1 MFLDGIGDI
10 EIIPGW
16 KLDSFPWY
24 LSLYVL
30 AGFILVFGVFYFI
43 YVWVLGRLK
52 FTKDEELKY
61 KETKEKFKK
70 LKGNERK
77 QELKNESKPVNRVL
91 KWNKIKVP
99 TISILSCSLIVC
111 LLAVPTLTVAWDL
124 IKFTLNPDKHLDNDS
139 ESARLAIGEAKE
151 NVVTLEQE
159 GMVLLKNDDDVL
171 PLNKEENNKINVF
184 GSSAFGMLYGGGGS
198 GVFITNANY
207 GENDFHATRLEKA
220 LVEEGFEYNT
230 NLYNL
235 VANYYESKSYKITKT
250 DYDISCQFNA
260 YGTNVGNYIA
270 PTKFPYDNEPEVSSY
285 NKIYDGLD
293 GKTLLENAKNYS
305 STALYCV
312 SRAGSEDHDFSRS
325 DLQLTSREND
335 MINMLKDNFEK
346 VIILINSSNVMEL
359 GALNQKGIDS
369 VLWIGHPGLT
379 GNKAVA
385 QAISGK
391 INPSGKLVDT
401 WPYDITT
408 SPSFASFGPDSTL
421 TYSNKSANFVEYL
434 EGIYVGYRY
443 YVTRANDDTN
453 FKYEDY
459 VQYSF
464 GEGLSYT
471 KFEKYIND
479 YTVDLV
485 NQKISIQVAV
495 KNIGNVAGKEV
506 VEIYNTAPYTSRIE
520 KSHVELVGFEKT
532 NLIEPNETF
541 YARINIDLKSLASWD
556 NENGYYLL
564 EKGDYVLSLRD
575 NAYKL
580 SEVPQNKDNLIN
592 FNLKEDI
599 NYLTSDTNEKYQ
611 TRLFDVEF
619 GPNSTPIEY
628 LSRSNWNDTFP
639 TKNKINKVASD
650 KTINAS
656 KNKTYADNQIKEDLP
671 AQGVDYGNDKITMAM
686 MKNVDYNDEKWDK
699 FLNQLS
705 ITDMENLVDNGGF
718 QTAEIK
724 SISKR
729 TTYDDDGPA
738 SVQIKG
744 TGYTSEVVVA
754 SSWNPECAKLLGES
768 LGKEGASMGLT
779 GWYAPG
785 MNIHRC
791 PTGGRNFEY
800 YSEDP
805 LITGVMGAMTS
816 IGTSKY
822 GVYTYAKHFAL
833 NEQEQN
839 RIGLEVWANEQSIRE
854 IYLKG
859 FEIYVKEGKA
869 LGIMS
874 SFSRI
879 GGVWSGAQNA
889 LLNDI
894 LRNEWGFKGVVG
906 TDWCYNSLMPVNSGL
921 RGGNDLWLLR
931 NASYSAHAAYLEA
944 PHDTTILLRRA
955 SKHIL
960 YAISQSNGCWSE
972 KDYEDVGVKV
982 DFSKAGWDN
991 I

>member
-1 MFLDGIGDI
+1 M
-10 EIIPGW
+10 
-16 KLDSFPWY
+16 
-24 LSLYVL
+24 
-30 AGFILVFGVFYFI
+30 
-43 YVWVLGRLK
+43 
-52 FTKDEELKY
+52 
-61 KETKEKFKK
+61 
-70 LKGNERK
+70 
-77 QELKNESKPVNRVL
+77 
-91 KWNKIKVP
+91 
-99 TISILSCSLIVC
+99 
-111 LLAVPTLTVAWDL
+111 
-124 IKFTLNPDKHLDNDS
+124 
-139 ESARLAIGEAKE
+139 
-151 NVVTLEQE
+151 
-159 GMVLLKNDDDVL
+159 
-171 PLNKEENNKINVF
+171 
-184 GSSAFGMLYGGGGS
+184 
-198 GVFITNANY
+198 
-207 GENDFHATRLEKA
+207 
-220 LVEEGFEYNT
+220 
-230 NLYNL
+230 
-235 VANYYESKSYKITKT
+235 
-250 DYDISCQFNA
+250 
-260 YGTNVGNYIA
+260 
-270 PTKFPYDNEPEVSSY
+270 
-285 NKIYDGLD
+285 
-293 GKTLLENAKNYS
+293 
-305 STALYCV
+305 
-312 SRAGSEDHDFSRS
+312 
-325 DLQLTSREND
+325 
-335 MINMLKDNFEK
+335 
-346 VIILINSSNVMEL
+346 
-359 GALNQKGIDS
+359 
-369 VLWIGHPGLT
+369 
-379 GNKAVA
+379 
-385 QAISGK
+385 
-391 INPSGKLVDT
+391 
-401 WPYDITT
+401 
-408 SPSFASFGPDSTL
+408 
-421 TYSNKSANFVEYL
+421 
-434 EGIYVGYRY
+434 
-443 YVTRANDDTN
+443 
-453 FKYEDY
+453 
-459 VQYSF
+459 
-464 GEGLSYT
+464 
-471 KFEKYIND
+471 
-479 YTVDLV
+479 
-485 NQKISIQVAV
+485 
-495 KNIGNVAGKEV
+495 
-506 VEIYNTAPYTSRIE
+506 
-520 KSHVELVGFEKT
+520 
-532 NLIEPNETF
+532 
-541 YARINIDLKSLASWD
+541 
-556 NENGYYLL
+556 
-564 EKGDYVLSLRD
+564 
-575 NAYKL
+575 
-580 SEVPQNKDNLIN
+580 
-592 FNLKEDI
+592 
-599 NYLTSDTNEKYQ
+599 
-611 TRLFDVEF
+611 
-619 GPNSTPIEY
+619 
-628 LSRSNWNDTFP
+628 
-639 TKNKINKVASD
+639 
-650 KTINAS
+650 
-656 KNKTYADNQIKEDLP
+656 
-671 AQGVDYGNDKITMAM
+671 
-686 MKNVDYNDEKWDK
+686 
-699 FLNQLS
+699 
-705 ITDMENLVDNGGF
+705 DNGGF

-894 LRNEWGFKGVVG
+894 LRNEWGFKGVVV

>member
-1 MFLDGIGDI
+1 
-10 EIIPGW
+10 
-16 KLDSFPWY
+16 
-24 LSLYVL
+24 
-30 AGFILVFGVFYFI
+30 
-43 YVWVLGRLK
+43 
-52 FTKDEELKY
+52 
-61 KETKEKFKK
+61 
-70 LKGNERK
+70 
-77 QELKNESKPVNRVL
+77 
-91 KWNKIKVP
+91 
-99 TISILSCSLIVC
+99 
-111 LLAVPTLTVAWDL
+111 
-124 IKFTLNPDKHLDNDS
+124 
-139 ESARLAIGEAKE
+139 
-151 NVVTLEQE
+151 
-159 GMVLLKNDDDVL
+159 MVLLKNDDDVL

-312 SRAGSEDHDFSRS
+312 SRAGSEDHD
-325 DLQLTSREND
+325 LQLTSREND

-443 YVTRANDDTN
+443 YVTRANDDIN

-599 NYLTSDTNEKYQ
+599 NYVTSDTNEKYQ
-611 TRLFDVEF
+611 TRLFDIEF

-639 TKNKINKVASD
+639 TKNKINIVASD

-785 MNIHRC
+785 MNFHRC

-805 LITGVMGAMTS
+805 YLSSTTVVNAITGLQRT
-816 IGTSKY
+816 GTFPY
-822 GVYTYAKHFAL
+822 LKHFAL
-833 NEQEQN
+833 NPTENHRNYLYNWCTEQA
-839 RIGLEVWANEQSIRE
+839 LRE
-854 IYLKG
+854 TYLKSFQKAIQVADCMG
-859 FEIYVKEGKA
+859 LMTSYGRAGICYTGGSEALIEGVA
-869 LGIMS
+869 
-874 SFSRI
+874 RT
-879 GGVWSGAQNA
+879 
-889 LLNDI
+889 
-894 LRNEWGFKGVVG
+894 EWGFKGVIV
-906 TDWCYNSLMPVNSGL
+906 TDYSYDNKFMNIDHGL
-921 RGGNDLWLLR
+921 RAGNDLGMGSKLNFLGADYNFNYTETATPR
-931 NASYSAHAAYLEA
+931 IQRQLKKAIKHAAYAYLHTQCINKAWNEYVKEHPDQGETIDSAVLIDSWNWWKPTVLAIDIMVGCGIACWAYFVIRRKEWFEEA
-944 PHDTTILLRRA
+944 
-955 SKHIL
+955 K
-960 YAISQSNGCWSE
+960 
-972 KDYEDVGVKV
+972 
-982 DFSKAGWDN
+982 
-991 I
+991 